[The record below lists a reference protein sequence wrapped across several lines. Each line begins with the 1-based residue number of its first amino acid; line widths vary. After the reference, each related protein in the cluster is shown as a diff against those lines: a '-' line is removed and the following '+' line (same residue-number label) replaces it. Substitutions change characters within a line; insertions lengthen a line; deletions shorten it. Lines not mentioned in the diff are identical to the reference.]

1 MYAMILH
8 LTKKSAPDY
17 KTSGDWLPLCH
28 VSKPAE
34 FMSSWFQNN
43 SCTPFANSTAPCELG
58 TYASYSID
66 VRSIRD
72 VKAGLAFAQI
82 HNLRLTVKNSRQDFF
97 GKSTGKGA
105 LSLWVH
111 NLNSSTLIPQHNASY
126 YNGPAIRIGAGVEG
140 SDAVAFA
147 VTKGYRVGGGHSLL
161 SGKYGF
167 GSDNVL
173 EWEAITVSGEHI
185 TATPTNQHSD
195 LYWALSGGGGGT
207 YVIVMSI
214 TVRAFPEGDDISLA
228 SLSITVE
235 NAGGVDAYWD
245 AVSIYHVQLQPLVD
259 QGFVAEYM
267 ITNDSLNLYG
277 MIAPGHT
284 AESLRSTMNPMLS
297 ALTSN
302 VSSTLTVDAIELTIT
317 QRSTYHA
324 LYTATIGPLM
334 VNNTFVPAV
343 SGRFLP
349 REVIENDSA
358 TWHASLRR
366 ATSIGNGYLASITTL
381 NTRNKQRLAA
391 VAPNSL
397 QPNFETAFSSIIITP
412 TG

>member
-1 MYAMILH
+1 
-8 LTKKSAPDY
+8 
-17 KTSGDWLPLCH
+17 
-28 VSKPAE
+28 
-34 FMSSWFQNN
+34 
-43 SCTPFANSTAPCELG
+43 
-58 TYASYSID
+58 
-66 VRSIRD
+66 
-72 VKAGLAFAQI
+72 
-82 HNLRLTVKNSRQDFF
+82 
-97 GKSTGKGA
+97 
-105 LSLWVH
+105 
-111 NLNSSTLIPQHNASY
+111 
-126 YNGPAIRIGAGVEG
+126 
-140 SDAVAFA
+140 
-147 VTKGYRVGGGHSLL
+147 
-161 SGKYGF
+161 
-167 GSDNVL
+167 
-173 EWEAITVSGEHI
+173 
-185 TATPTNQHSD
+185 
-195 LYWALSGGGGGT
+195 
-207 YVIVMSI
+207 MSI